1 MSYSWKKKMNLTPEQ
16 YELMFTAVRRYQF
29 EKCITDSH
37 QYHQCDIILNELF
50 PFVYTQRQEQPT

>member
-1 MSYSWKKKMNLTPEQ
+1 MNLTPEQ

-50 PFVYTQRQEQPT
+50 PIVYTQRQEQPT